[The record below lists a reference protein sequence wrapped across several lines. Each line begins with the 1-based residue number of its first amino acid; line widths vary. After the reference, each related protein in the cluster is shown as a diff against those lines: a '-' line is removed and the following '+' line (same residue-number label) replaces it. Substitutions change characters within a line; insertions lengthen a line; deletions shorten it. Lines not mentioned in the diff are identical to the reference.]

1 MRYLLD
7 TDTLIDCILDRGD
20 IRERVTAMIEAGDEV
35 ALCPITLAELYS
47 GLTEKRRTKWQAWL
61 LALPYWQISVTAAM
75 HAGDDRKSMSNVG
88 RTLSLTDSLIG
99 AVAREHDATV
109 LTSNIKDYPMK
120 DVQVLSLREDK
131 GEA

>member
-75 HAGDDRKSMSNVG
+75 RAGDDRKSMSEVG

-131 GEA
+131 GAA